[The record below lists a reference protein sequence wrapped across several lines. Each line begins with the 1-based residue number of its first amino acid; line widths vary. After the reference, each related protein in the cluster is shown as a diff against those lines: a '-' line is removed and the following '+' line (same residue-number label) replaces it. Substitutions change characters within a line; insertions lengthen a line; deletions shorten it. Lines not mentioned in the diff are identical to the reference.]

1 MITNL
6 QFWDGYGSKA
16 AYEKQLACVSGNL
29 LKSIDILVP
38 NFAGP
43 LQADGS
49 FGCVFTDPEIPK
61 YLVALGQRS
70 GAKVVP
76 MVLGSG
82 KTAGD
87 MLRDPLKRSIFK
99 ESCLKLIRDTGADGI
114 LVDLEALSSD
124 TGPGLTAL
132 MKTLYAQLSAEG
144 KLTLVSVMSRTSDT
158 AEPWCVQYNYP
169 ELAKYV
175 DYIQIMSYDLHYATS
190 APGPIA
196 PLDWV
201 SKVMAYAVTR
211 IPCEK
216 ILMGMPYYG
225 RAWRQDGTRWASKA
239 LGLTVAIQT
248 ASRYHGKVTRKT
260 VPSDPLGIPFFFYT
274 DEHGFQWTVYF
285 DDCQSWKAK
294 LSLINTFGLGGAG
307 CWSLAWLDQE
317 SARKLNPLLQELFC

>member
-1 MITNL
+1 MTTNL

-49 FGCVFTDPEIPK
+49 FGYVFTDPEITK

-82 KTAGD
+82 KSAGN
-87 MLRDPLKRSIFK
+87 MLRDPLKRSIFR

-132 MKTLYAQLSAEG
+132 MKALYAQLSAQG

-158 AEPWCVQYNYP
+158 AEPWCAQYNYA
-169 ELAKYV
+169 ELAGYADYV
-175 DYIQIMSYDLHYATS
+175 QIMSYDLHYATS

-201 SKVMAYAVTR
+201 RRVMAYAVTR
-211 IPCEK
+211 IPPSK
-216 ILMGMPYYG
+216 ILMGIPFYG
-225 RAWRQDGTRWASKA
+225 RTWRQDGTRWLSKA
-239 LGLTVAIQT
+239 LGLSAATRT
-248 ASRYHGKVTRKT
+248 AQHFRAVSTRET
-260 VPSDPLGIPFFFYT
+260 SSSDPIGTPTFCYT
-274 DEHGFQWTVYF
+274 DEHGHRWTMYY
-285 DDCQSWKAK
+285 DDSRSWAAK
-294 LSLINTFGLGGAG
+294 LCLLKEFSLGGIG
-307 CWSLAWLDQE
+307 CWSLAWLDQT
-317 SARKLNPLLQELFC
+317 SAGQFAALLE